1 MIQKRM
7 RMSMAV
13 TLAMLFVMLAFG
25 RGRLAPF
32 YDDVGT
38 APPDAAEIIRTL
50 FWPDH
55 DGGDAGGGEAQG
67 HLHNEIPQTDRMA
80 TPPATARSGGASP
93 PAANPHQETAVVP
106 AGESATVSPAP
117 PAADVPAEEPAALL
131 DSAAAEVEALA
142 PLHDKLIEVLEAIHE
157 ALTDRE
163 EKRQARQQVVLARLA
178 KSQQIRDL
186 RLWVANSGKP
196 GWSIPSARRRAAR
209 AKARLEHEL
218 AEARETLA
226 KLRGPEPSSIL
237 RPS

>member
-80 TPPATARSGGASP
+80 TPPATARSGGAS
-93 PAANPHQETAVVP
+93 
-106 AGESATVSPAP
+106 P